1 MNKKTIITALLA
13 LVAMTGQSQ
22 VKSGLDLCLRDE
34 TTGEWLIG
42 LFDDYAIYDC
52 EYWDY
57 TKKDTVKGSFVLVNG
72 CERLDLKLKDG
83 VLKINKKK
91 HRVTKLTERTLPDYP
106 TQDESDFIDNGYQGG
121 KVTLRGRLTGVPEGH
136 EDRVKLHVQDVL
148 QTVFDDDRHVDRDSL
163 GHFEFD
169 IELANTGEVS
179 LLWAH
184 LILTPGNTYYI
195 MMDGATGRTYVMG
208 RDARLSNELLAHD
221 IPHYKLKREDY
232 DNKTDAELLEVV
244 SKDMQWA
251 QTEWMKT
258 EQSAPKL
265 SKRYRQ
271 LSRWQWKMEAAHSL
285 VQRRYNNP
293 DVRKSEDGRLWQ
305 WLRGNVFD
313 DLSRPYTLV
322 QSSLGYTLNNYTTEL
337 LRPRQHSACSFEF
350 IEAAVDIVEDKGMM
364 SVAYM
369 DSLRTLRQ
377 QMNDYRSKT
386 ENGTP
391 DSLLT
396 DHPFTA
402 MIEQMFAKGSLL
414 MQVIKSSEPEERVLL
429 KNIRRI
435 DSLGL
440 SDELK
445 DLSQAIAINAQL
457 EQKHG
462 PLSDALRKVL
472 EEVVDNPYYRQRI
485 KQRSDYYA
493 ALAAQFQ
500 RGNGC
505 LMPNEP
511 LEGLTDGK
519 EILGKILEQYRGRV
533 VYLDVWGTWCVP
545 CKANLKHLTKPI
557 HEALSGLPVT
567 YLYLCNNSSDES
579 WRSVIGEYEL
589 TGEHCVHY
597 NLPNAQQAAVEE
609 YLGIR
614 HYPTYLLFDPQGNCQ
629 PEEYKPYNLEALR
642 EAVEKL
648 LKREVES

>member
-1 MNKKTIITALLA
+1 MNRKTIITALLA
-13 LVAMTGQSQ
+13 LVATIGQAQ

-42 LFDDYAIYDC
+42 LFDEYAIYDC
-52 EYWDY
+52 DYWDY
-57 TKKDTVKGSFVLVNG
+57 AKVDTVKGSFVLVND

-83 VLKINKKK
+83 VLIINKKK
-91 HRVTKLTERTLPDYP
+91 HHVTKLTDRTLPDYP
-106 TQDESDFIDNGYQGG
+106 TKDESDFIDNGYRGG
-121 KVTLRGRLTGVPEGH
+121 KAILRGRLTNVPKGH
-136 EDRVKLHVQDVL
+136 EDRVKLHVPDLL
-148 QTVFDDDRHVDRDSL
+148 QTVFDDERHVDRDSL
-163 GHFEFD
+163 GRFEFT

-179 LLWAH
+179 FLWAN
-184 LILTPGNTYYI
+184 LILTPGNTYYVL
-195 MMDGATGRTYVMG
+195 MDGATGRTYVMG

-221 IPHYKLKREDY
+221 IPHYKVKRADY
-232 DNKTDAELLEVV
+232 DNKTDAELLEAVG
-244 SKDMQWA
+244 KDMQQALAAW
-251 QTEWMKT
+251 ERT
-258 EQSAPKL
+258 EQSAPML
-265 SKRYRQ
+265 SKRYRR

-285 VQRRYNNP
+285 VQRRYDNP

-305 WLRGNVFD
+305 WLRENVFD
-313 DLSRPYTLV
+313 DLAQPYTLV
-322 QSSLGYTLNNYTTEL
+322 QSLLGYTLNNYTTEL
-337 LRPRQHSACSFEF
+337 LRPRQHSAYSFEF
-350 IEAAVDIVEDKGMM
+350 IEATIDIVENKGNM
-364 SVAYM
+364 SVDYM

-377 QMNDYRSKT
+377 QMNDYRAKT
-386 ENGTP
+386 ESGIP

-429 KNIRRI
+429 KNICRI
-435 DSLGL
+435 DSLNL

-445 DLSQAIAINAQL
+445 DLSQTIAINAQL

-462 PLSDALRKVL
+462 PLSDALRKVM
-472 EEVVDNPYYRQRI
+472 EEVVDNSYYRQRI
-485 KQRSDYYA
+485 EQRSDYYA
-493 ALAAQFQ
+493 ALAAKLQ

-511 LEGLTDGK
+511 LEGMTDGK
-519 EILGKILEQYRGRV
+519 EILGKILEPYRGRV
-533 VYLDVWGTWCVP
+533 VYLDIWGTWCVP
-545 CKANLKHLTKPI
+545 CKSNLKYYTKPM
-557 HEALSGLPVT
+557 HEALHGLPVT
-567 YLYLCNNSSDES
+567 FLYLCNNSSDEA

-614 HYPTYLLFDPQGNCQ
+614 HYPTYLLFDPQGNRQ

-642 EAVEKL
+642 AAVDKL
-648 LKREVES
+648 SK

>member
-1 MNKKTIITALLA
+1 MNKKSILTALLA
-13 LVAMTGQSQ
+13 LVAMTGQAQ

-34 TTGEWLIG
+34 ATGEWLIG
-42 LFDDYAIYDC
+42 LFNEFAVYDC

-57 TKKDTVKGSFVLVNG
+57 AKVDTVKGDFVLVNG

-91 HRVTKLTERTLPDYP
+91 HQVTKLTERTLPDYP
-106 TQDESDFIDNGYQGG
+106 TKDESDFINSGYLGG
-121 KVTLRGRLTGVPEGH
+121 KATLRGRLINVPKGH
-136 EDRVKLHVQDVL
+136 EDRVMLHVPDLL

-163 GHFEFD
+163 GRFEFT

-179 LLWAH
+179 LLWAN

-195 MMDGATGRTYVMG
+195 LMDGATGRTYVMG

-221 IPHYKLKREDY
+221 IPYYKVNRSDF
-232 DNKTDAELLEVV
+232 DNKTDAELLEAVN
-244 SKDMQWA
+244 KDMQRVQAVW
-251 QTEWMKT
+251 ERT
-258 EQSAPKL
+258 EQSVPML

-271 LSRWQWKMEAAHSL
+271 LSRWQWKMGTAHSL
-285 VQRRYNNP
+285 VQRRYDNP
-293 DVRKSEDGRLWQ
+293 DIRKSEDGRLWQ
-305 WLRGNVFD
+305 WLRENVFD
-313 DLSRPYTLV
+313 DFAQPYTLV

-337 LRPRQHSACSFEF
+337 LRPRQHSVYSFEF
-350 IEAAVDIVEDKGMM
+350 IEATIDIVENKGKM
-364 SVAYM
+364 SMDYM

-377 QMNDYRSKT
+377 QMNDYRAKT
-386 ENGTP
+386 ESGTP

-429 KNIRRI
+429 QNISRI
-435 DSLGL
+435 DSLCL

-462 PLSDALRKVL
+462 PLSDALRKVM
-472 EEVVDNPYYRQRI
+472 EDIVDNPYYRQRI
-485 KQRSDYYA
+485 GQRSDYYA
-493 ALAAQFQ
+493 ALVAKLQ

-505 LMPNEP
+505 LMSNEP
-511 LEGLTDGK
+511 LKGLTDGK
-519 EILGKILEQYRGRV
+519 EILGKILEPYRGRV

-545 CKANLKHLTKPI
+545 CKANLKHYTKPMLETL
-557 HEALSGLPVT
+557 HGLPIT
-567 YLYLCNNSSDES
+567 YLYLCNNSSDEA

-589 TGEHCVHY
+589 TSEHSVHY

-614 HYPTYLLFDPQGNCQ
+614 HYPTYLLFDPQGNRQ
-629 PEEYKPYNLEALR
+629 PEEYRPHNLEALR
-642 EAVEKL
+642 EAIDKL
-648 LKREVES
+648 SK